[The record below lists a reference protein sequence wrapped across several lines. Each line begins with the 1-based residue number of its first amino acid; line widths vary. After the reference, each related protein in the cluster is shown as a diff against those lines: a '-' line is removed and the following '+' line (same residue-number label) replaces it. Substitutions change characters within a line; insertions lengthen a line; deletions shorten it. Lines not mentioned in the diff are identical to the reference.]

1 MTTQITT
8 EEKVAKVVELR
19 KQGMSRA
26 KIVAATGF
34 SERFV
39 RTHMEGV
46 EVEKAPTTPFELAVS
61 RAYPLAVRPQ
71 GIKEYELRNLC
82 FEVYGSK
89 WDEEKGVYTVAYNK
103 DTLYRIKQ
111 RCAELAKDT
120 DSSPLFVMDWV
131 CDEAPTE
138 SRVHLEQAALE
149 LERHIADL
157 VHEFMNQY
165 ATGVEADQL
174 ESTEAQRK
182 QAYAARR
189 HILKL
194 AIKEYTPESTE
205 GLLARSL
212 SLTDALDDT
221 SDMEA
226 PTVMVSPTHRSH
238 STTEAVKDNGS
249 IDAFYDAWET
259 DVAIAEQTVAKPEA
273 PIVVMPMT
281 THVEQLPDDNDF
293 FGSVADY
300 IPQFDGGHIEEHHQR
315 Q

>member
-8 EEKVAKVVELR
+8 EEKVAKVKELR
-19 KQGMSRA
+19 KQGLSRN

-34 SERFV
+34 PERFV

-46 EVEKAPTTPFELAVS
+46 EVEKAPATSFELAVS

-71 GIKEYELRNLC
+71 GIKDYELRNIC

-120 DSSPLFVMDWV
+120 DSTPVFVMDWV
-131 CDEAPTE
+131 CDEAPAA
-138 SRVHLEQAALE
+138 SRVALEQAALILEAKLVE
-149 LERHIADL
+149 LVEGFMC
-157 VHEFMNQY
+157 EF
-165 ATGVEADQL
+165 ATGVDADQL
-174 ESTEAQRK
+174 ESTEAQQK
-182 QAYAARR
+182 QQYAARR

-194 AIKEYTPESTE
+194 AIKEYTPENTE

-221 SDMEA
+221 SDMAA
-226 PTVMVSPTHRSH
+226 PTVVERRTGR
-238 STTEAVKDNGS
+238 TTEAPVKDNGS
-249 IDAFYDAWET
+249 IDAFYDAWAT
-259 DVAIAEQTVAKPEA
+259 DVVIAEQAVAKPAA
-273 PIVVMPMT
+273 PIVVAMP
-281 THVEQLPDDNDF
+281 VAQIEQLADDDGDLF
-293 FGSVADY
+293 DRVAKY
-300 IPQFDGGHIEEHHQR
+300 IPQYEGGRIAEHHQF